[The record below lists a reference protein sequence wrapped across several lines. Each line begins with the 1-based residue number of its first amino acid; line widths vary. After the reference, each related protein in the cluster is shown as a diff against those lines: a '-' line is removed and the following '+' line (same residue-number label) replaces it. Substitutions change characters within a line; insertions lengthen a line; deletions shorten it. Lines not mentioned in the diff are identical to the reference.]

1 MSLASEKST
10 MFEEGWVEAHL
21 IGQRE
26 KQREWEEKE
35 RLKMKNPCG
44 KMRTKDNPYEVWTG
58 GGWTWKVLKK
68 YKSPEGEAKD
78 PYARWFCFVTSPMCE
93 YGEMGDVYVREI
105 KAQATKVS

>member
-1 MSLASEKST
+1 

-44 KMRTKDNPYEVWTG
+44 KMRKADNPYEVWKSFDGT
-58 GGWTWKVLKK
+58 WTWKVLKK
-68 YKSPEGEAKD
+68 YKSPEAEARD
-78 PYARWFCFVTSPMCE
+78 PYARWMCAVSSPFTMGCE
-93 YGEMGDVYVREI
+93 DYGDVYVREI